1 MPYTSSIWKESLWH
15 QIEPRKKIRVP
26 APPPDLYE
34 EMSSLNIRVVN
45 LGNVRGGG
53 ILKTRTFLEHEPRLP
68 PSKVLEEE
76 EELKGRQ
83 SLPCFHKPHPLLSHI
98 WADDG
103 SWMGDKFQMGKEIGI
118 LRWTELRLWKETRK
132 FFALS
137 AV

>member
-15 QIEPRKKIRVP
+15 QIELRKKIRVP

-98 WADDG
+98 
-103 SWMGDKFQMGKEIGI
+103 
-118 LRWTELRLWKETRK
+118 
-132 FFALS
+132 
-137 AV
+137 